1 MGFHVIRRWLVSV
14 GVFAFSLWLL
24 SGCASYQTMP
34 ENVDT
39 SNYPQIVIPG
49 ATLADI
55 RGLAKGAAQSKGWN
69 IVKSQDDLLVVQRP
83 LDPSSPA
90 VAALGETKGTPAPLI
105 EATTVFREESGG
117 VLVAVGATL
126 ITQPAGSNTPKRT
139 DYTNNYR
146 DALTQSLDSLRANWV
161 ANRQRIANAIPTHST
176 TLDTSAPNAASSNPL
191 VQEWSQTLAEENAA
205 KKRSPNSAARS
216 EAPAPVKAPPVA
228 NVEPIQTAPAPV
240 VDVNRSDRSPTP
252 GATGRSAMTVTEPR
266 PAPEPVQPP
275 TLPQQEIR
283 SPAPVVDGSSEVA
296 PENNMMALS
305 QKSEG
310 GAWAFYAEQVAQV
323 RGCTLTD
330 AGVQLIESRGD
341 GELYKIPCEGAGSFL
356 LKCQNGTCQELAAT
370 NRRPASPPPN
380 APVAKTEVRRPAPNP
395 VRTEPK
401 ATKTSAQ
408 PVKPEA
414 KTAAKP
420 PKPEPKTAKVEAKT
434 AKPEQKST
442 KADTK
447 ATKPE
452 PKTAKADAKA
462 QKPAPKTAK
471 TDAKANK
478 PEPKTAKADTKATKP
493 EPKTAKTDTKASK
506 PEPKTAKG
514 DAKATKPAPKTG
526 KPEAKSSKPK

>member
-1 MGFHVIRRWLVSV
+1 
-14 GVFAFSLWLL
+14 
-24 SGCASYQTMP
+24 
-34 ENVDT
+34 
-39 SNYPQIVIPG
+39 
-49 ATLADI
+49 
-55 RGLAKGAAQSKGWN
+55 
-69 IVKSQDDLLVVQRP
+69 
-83 LDPSSPA
+83 
-90 VAALGETKGTPAPLI
+90 
-105 EATTVFREESGG
+105 
-117 VLVAVGATL
+117 LVAVGATL
-126 ITQPAGSNTPKRT
+126 ITQPAGSKTPKRT

-146 DALTQSLDSLRANWV
+146 DALTQSLESLRANWV

-176 TLDTSAPNAASSNPL
+176 TLDTSTPNAASSNPL

-205 KKRSPNSAARS
+205 KKRSPSSTARS
-216 EAPAPVKAPPVA
+216 EAPAPPIKAPTVST
-228 NVEPIQTAPAPV
+228 VEPMHTTPAPV
-240 VDVNRSDRSPTP
+240 VDVNRPDRSPPTE
-252 GATGRSAMTVTEPR
+252 ATGRSAMTVTEPR

-275 TLPQQEIR
+275 TLPPQEIH

-310 GAWAFYAEQVAQV
+310 GAWAFYAEQVAQA

-356 LKCQNGTCQELAAT
+356 LQCQKGTCQELAAT
-370 NRRPASPPPN
+370 NRRPTPPRPS
-380 APVAKTEVRRPAPNP
+380 APVAKAEVRQPAPNP

-401 ATKTSAQ
+401 ATKTSVQ

-414 KTAAKP
+414 KAAAKP
-420 PKPEPKTAKVEAKT
+420 PKPEPKTAKIEAKT
-434 AKPEQKST
+434 AKPEPKTT

-452 PKTAKADAKA
+452 PKATKV
-462 QKPAPKTAK
+462 
-471 TDAKANK
+471 
-478 PEPKTAKADTKATKP
+478 DTKATKT

-506 PEPKTAKG
+506 PEPKTAKA
-514 DAKATKPAPKTG
+514 DTKATKPELKTAKADTKASKAEPKTAKVDTKAPKPEPKITKGDAKTTKPDPKIG